1 MEKQRDK
8 AAKKAQR
15 KIERLNSPGETAAE
29 LEEPAATADESET
42 PPE

>member
-15 KIERLNSPGETAAE
+15 KIERLNPPGETLAE
-29 LEEPAATADESET
+29 PEELSAPADDSET

>member
-15 KIERLNSPGETAAE
+15 KIERLNAPGDTVAE
-29 LEEPAATADESET
+29 PEESVASADESEP